1 MSAVELHL
9 LRVGACRH
17 LECMAARGGRW
28 TPVEFPALC
37 GLIRHPQ
44 RGWML
49 YDTGYAGHFFSA
61 TDTWPERLYRATL
74 PVELPQ
80 GEILETQ
87 LAGFGLTPADIGT
100 VIVSHYHGDHIAGL
114 RDFPNARFIALR
126 ADTERFA
133 ALAGKHWRATLGG
146 HLPGLLPDGYFDR
159 VDAADAAPKRDLPDW
174 LQPFVT
180 GHDLLGDGSL
190 IGVPLPGHS
199 HGQLG
204 LFIPDAGGRPA
215 FLVADACWSLPALRD
230 GRLPAFPAL
239 LVNAER
245 RRYVDTFRGLTG
257 IARRETAVALLP
269 SHCTVAW
276 QEFTPPLSRAAA
288 HPSPPGGGAGGEG
301 MFTPDP
307 DQTRHAP

>member
-1 MSAVELHL
+1 MSPVELHL

-80 GEILETQ
+80 DEILKTQ

-114 RDFPNARFIALR
+114 RDFPKARFVALR
-126 ADTERFA
+126 ADTDRFA
-133 ALAGKHWRATLGG
+133 ALIGKRWRATLGG
-146 HLPGLLPDGYFDR
+146 HLPGLLPDDYFDR
-159 VDAADAAPKRDLPDW
+159 VVAADAAPKRDLPAW
-174 LQPFVT
+174 LAPFAT

-239 LVNAER
+239 LINAER
-245 RRYVDTFRGLTG
+245 RRYLDTFRGLAG

-276 QEFTPPLSRAAA
+276 REFTPTLSRAAA
-288 HPSPPGGGAGGEG
+288 HPSPRGEG
-301 MFTPDP
+301 LGE
-307 DQTRHAP
+307 RE